1 MSRNVLNLS
10 AMLFAGLSLAG
21 CAAPQLHQPEPS
33 TRLPSVLQRSSHM
46 AAIAQKKVAEVI
58 FVQSHPPV
66 VSIAPSHI
74 RAVDDRFSFHWSG
87 SLKSVA
93 LNLAAAMG
101 WSLDITNHQ
110 PLVYP
115 SVYIDQHNVTA
126 IRMVHVINRQAMPTA
141 MLRLDNTTRS
151 IVLTVPTK
159 QQVAAW
165 KQRKTACDKRKLAS
179 HSLLKPAKKVYPGFP
194 MIAASAA
201 SKVS

>member
-1 MSRNVLNLS
+1 
-10 AMLFAGLSLAG
+10 
-21 CAAPQLHQPEPS
+21 
-33 TRLPSVLQRSSHM
+33 M

-66 VSIAPSHI
+66 VSIAPSQI

-101 WSLDITNHQ
+101 WSLDIANHQ

-126 IRMVHVINRQAMPTA
+126 IRMVHVINQQAMPTA
-141 MLRLDNTTRS
+141 ILRLDDATRS

-159 QQVAAW
+159 QQVVAW
-165 KQRKTACDKRKLAS
+165 EQHKKACQDKGKGIAKTAT
-179 HSLLKPAKKVYPGFP
+179 HSLGIAPKFSTIPAKPAEK
-194 MIAASAA
+194 
-201 SKVS
+201 